1 MKLSIII
8 LLLLMP
14 VVFADNELA
23 DPGILPDSPL
33 YVIDQFFER
42 VGDDPEKA
50 FAYQEEKIAEA
61 HAMAEQKKAEYV
73 EVALNNAE
81 EYGAILEKEV
91 TPAMEETI
99 EDKADAIETAL
110 EEIAEDVPELDDDID
125 KHLEQL
131 KRTELAAKVSG
142 RIKKLCETLSEL
154 DAVEYANTCKA
165 GEDSPQWQHELD
177 EKLTDEQKE
186 HAKTFVKKM
195 KQCMKSSGKE
205 CDCEGMGVQSFTALC
220 KEKSSQAA
228 ACADGEQEACRSM
241 NSDGVDFKNYLPPYL
256 IEAMSEL
263 RDEFEG
269 DDEFDED
276 KQQKY
281 PLPPP
286 CQEAGITS
294 PNECMK
300 LMKEKGEDFTEYKQK
315 FEMDNSKVKFEE
327 KYRGQPPRIQEFGRD
342 CHAVKELSEKVRCF
356 EEFYN
361 SAHGSFDE
369 KFERKYEYGEYKPAM
384 HDDWTSSYAQ
394 RWFAAQNDDEREQLK
409 KEMQAEMEKRGIN
422 PEHAKT
428 DFDDDEFEFEYE
440 DESGVEYKN
449 EYAVNENW
457 RYGNPYKEGQEVPM
471 SDDEQKKIEEYQ
483 KQYESGQYE
492 QTMPSPETYEE
503 HSGETSSEPSS
514 YESGDSNS
522 GTGSG
527 TDGTSGSDGG
537 STGESQTTTG

>member
-1 MKLSIII
+1 
-8 LLLLMP
+8 
-14 VVFADNELA
+14 
-23 DPGILPDSPL
+23 
-33 YVIDQFFER
+33 
-42 VGDDPEKA
+42 
-50 FAYQEEKIAEA
+50 
-61 HAMAEQKKAEYV
+61 
-73 EVALNNAE
+73 
-81 EYGAILEKEV
+81 
-91 TPAMEETI
+91 MEETI

-154 DAVEYANTCKA
+154 DAVEYAKTCKA
-165 GEDSPQWQHELD
+165 VEDSPQWQHELD

-422 PEHAKT
+422 PEHART
-428 DFDDDEFEFEYE
+428 DFDEDEFEFEYE
-440 DESGVEYKN
+440 DESGTEYKN
-449 EYAVNENW
+449 EYRIDSSGQYEN
-457 RYGNPYKEGQEVPM
+457 RYDSGSNIDYEKHYDGEKVPM
-471 SDDEQKKIEEYQ
+471 SDDEREKMEEYQ

-492 QTMPSPETYEE
+492 QGQYEQPPVYEKTGEPAEETYDRSDSDYE
-503 HSGETSSEPSS
+503 SGSHEGSYDESGTSGDYTKSGSEGSTSEGS
-514 YESGDSNS
+514 YESGGESPP
-522 GTGSG
+522 
-527 TDGTSGSDGG
+527 SDG
-537 STGESQTTTG
+537 STGESIG